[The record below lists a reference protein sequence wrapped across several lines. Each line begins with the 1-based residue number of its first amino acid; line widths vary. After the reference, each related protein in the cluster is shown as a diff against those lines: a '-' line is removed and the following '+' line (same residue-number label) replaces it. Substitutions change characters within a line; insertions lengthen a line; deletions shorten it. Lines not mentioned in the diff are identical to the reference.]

1 MIARP
6 PIPVVIVAVL
16 ALATALLFAQQAGNP
31 QPADAET
38 QAAQPDPPTEADPH
52 ADADDADDAD
62 ADDAD
67 DADADDETDTDDEA
81 GLDAETVLEQLGEDF
96 APTVESLANGE
107 INWTTGHVVATGVSQ
122 AEGASAQDVAMA
134 KRAARLIAARNAIL
148 TIAQIRL
155 GGGMRLGE
163 IADGQI
169 SVDAALEDFEEVS
182 AEFDERT
189 RTATV
194 RLRAPLCGANGVVNL
209 AGVRLPR
216 RDEWLWPYEPAG
228 SSSNPVDGVVIDAR
242 NVEVSPAAFP
252 AFVTE
257 SGQSIFDIAQLRADR
272 RTQCRL
278 ALYLRSDAP
287 SRGFG
292 AVRQARDVA
301 RRVGA
306 GDAALTAAAGKVF
319 DRPLVLSAVG
329 TADGEPSTLVLSPA
343 AVRDL
348 AINSEAR
355 RCFQQGLVIIVID
368 TQGD

>member
-1 MIARP
+1 MIAHP

-16 ALATALLFAQQAGNP
+16 ALAAALLFAQQASNP
-31 QPADAET
+31 QPVDAET
-38 QAAQPDPPTEADPH
+38 QAAQHDPPTEAD
-52 ADADDADDAD
+52 ADADDA
-62 ADDAD
+62 
-67 DADADDETDTDDEA
+67 ETDTDDQPADDSDEA

-96 APTVESLANGE
+96 APTIESLANGE

-163 IADGQI
+163 VADGQI
-169 SVDAALEDFEEVS
+169 SVDAVLEDFEEVS
-182 AEFDERT
+182 VEFDEST

-194 RLRAPLCGANGVVNL
+194 RLRASLCGADGVVDL

-228 SSSNPVDGVVIDAR
+228 GSSSAVDGVVIDAR
-242 NVEVSPAAFP
+242 HIEVAPAAFP

-257 SGQSIFDIAQLRADR
+257 RGESIFDIAQLRANR
-272 RTQCRL
+272 RTRRCL

-287 SRGFG
+287 PRGFG
-292 AVRQARDVA
+292 AVRRARDVA
-301 RRVGA
+301 RRVGS
-306 GDAALTAAAGKVF
+306 GDAALLAAAGKVF

-368 TQGD
+368 TQDD